1 MNTALNQ
8 PWTLTRRSALRALA
22 GTACPWP
29 AAWAAAALP
38 PDSVYQLPAALTD
51 QDGRS
56 FGLPSLRGSPVLFSM
71 FYTSC
76 EMVCP
81 MIFETVQSTLK
92 SLPAAEQKA
101 MKVLML
107 SFDPARDTV
116 EVLKQTFQ
124 AHGCDERWTLAR
136 GDEATVRKVAAAM
149 GFQYRRLS
157 SGEFN
162 HSTQIDLLDKTGKV
176 AAKTGQLGTVDAAL
190 VKAAR
195 LALRATA

>member
-1 MNTALNQ
+1 MNTVLQSRTLSRRDAL
-8 PWTLTRRSALRALA
+8 LALA
-22 GTACPWP
+22 GSACAWP
-29 AAWAAAALP
+29 AVRAASALP
-38 PDSVYQLPAALTD
+38 PDSVYQLAAALTD
-51 QDGRS
+51 QDGRG
-56 FGLPSLRGSPVLFSM
+56 FALPSLGGSPVLFSM

-81 MIFETVQSTLK
+81 MIFETVHSTLK

-101 MKVLML
+101 MRVLML

-116 EVLKQTFQ
+116 EVLKRTFL

-162 HSTQIDLLDKTGKV
+162 HSTQIDLLDKTGRV

-195 LALRATA
+195 QALRAAA